1 VQRVDGFY
9 LYQVGYQIHPLSELR
24 HVDSP
29 IGKATTLEEARFPIY
44 IAESALEA
52 LLTRSVFR
60 LRTSNQPGYALL
72 AAIRELKRK
81 LEEADTAK
89 DAARLASNIDWID
102 MFSITSALTAFEAV
116 LGAELSLLHLY
127 IVTQK
132 AGFDTSVLIE
142 SGAHCFPAD
151 ILFKVPE
158 ALSDLQQATKCL
170 AFEVFTAAGF
180 HLHRVNEAVLHRY
193 WDAVTNGASRPNS
206 RNMGDYLNAMGQRK
220 VGDEKVK
227 AAIRNLKDFHRNP
240 LIHPEHSIDTADQ
253 AIALMNGVHT
263 VVVQMLAEIPIANPP
278 ATQLTGG
285 LAAMFAN
292 TALQLPS
299 IEDS

>member
-1 VQRVDGFY
+1 
-9 LYQVGYQIHPLSELR
+9 
-24 HVDSP
+24 
-29 IGKATTLEEARFPIY
+29 
-44 IAESALEA
+44 
-52 LLTRSVFR
+52 
-60 LRTSNQPGYALL
+60 
-72 AAIRELKRK
+72 LK
-81 LEEADTAK
+81 
-89 DAARLASNIDWID
+89 
-102 MFSITSALTAFEAV
+102 AV

-142 SGAHCFPAD
+142 AGAHCFPAD

-158 ALSDLQQATKCL
+158 AVADLQQATKCL

-180 HLHRVNEAVLHRY
+180 HLHRANEAVLHRY
-193 WDAVTNGASRPNS
+193 WDAVTSGAPRPNS

-220 VGDEKVK
+220 VGDDKVK

-278 ATQLTGG
+278 AAPLIGA
-285 LAAMFAN
+285 LAATFAN
-292 TALQLPS
+292 PSLPS
-299 IEDS
+299 PDSDDVERIDT